1 MAGDSAG
8 KTKAF
13 VAGGLFSVL
22 VGFTFLAVKVMAV
35 SSSALVAMVWRFNFA
50 FLGLAFLFLLGKGS
64 LKILSGQRPLIL
76 VLQGVLYTLFML
88 FQAMGLMKASSAE
101 GGILFAAIPV
111 FVTFFGW
118 ALLGEMP
125 RLVQWVCIAASALSL
140 SLLIV
145 LNSLSLGGVQFN
157 LLSFIFLLLSSMS
170 LAGNITMMRFLRDY
184 YSPLE
189 IAESII
195 FVGFILFNLIFL
207 AMLLFEK
214 IEPSQYIAPIFS
226 LKYILAGAYLGI
238 VCVLGTS
245 QLSAYTARRLT
256 AVQTSM
262 FGNLSTLISIIA
274 GALLMRETLAYYHY
288 ALAAVIIGCVVMIS
302 ASGGR
307 KK

>member
-1 MAGDSAG
+1 
-8 KTKAF
+8 
-13 VAGGLFSVL
+13 
-22 VGFTFLAVKVMAV
+22 MAV
-35 SSSALVAMVWRFNFA
+35 SSSALVAMGWRFNFA

-64 LKILSGQRPLIL
+64 LKILSGRRPVILI
-76 VLQGVLYTLFML
+76 LQGVLYTLFML
-88 FQAMGLMKASSAE
+88 LQAMGLMKASSVE

-118 ALLGEMP
+118 AFLREMP
-125 RLVQWVCIAASALSL
+125 RPVQWVCIAASALSL

-170 LAGNITMMRFLRDY
+170 LAGNITMMRFLRNY

-207 AMLLFEK
+207 AMLLFGK

-245 QLSAYTARRLT
+245 QLNAYMARRLT

-288 ALAAVIIGCVVMIS
+288 ALAAVIIGCVIMIS
-302 ASGGR
+302 ASGG
-307 KK
+307 KKK